1 MRISLVTPAGARSR
15 NGNRTTAERWSRFL
29 RQLGHGVVV
38 EETWGE
44 GRSDLMIAL
53 HARRSHSSIGRY
65 AAAHPGHPL
74 VVALTGT
81 DLYRDIRFDA
91 SALDSLELA
100 TRLVVLQ
107 EAGLTELSP
116 QHRAKVRIIYQS
128 AEPIHPHPPAKTY
141 FDACVI
147 GHLRA
152 EKDPFRTALAARL
165 LPDTSRVRVTHVGK
179 ARSEEFAE
187 QAQAHTEN
195 NPRYRWLGE
204 LPRWQVRRL
213 LSRAR
218 LLVQSSIMEGG
229 ANAVSEALAAGVPVI
244 ASDVPGNVGVLGED
258 YPGYY
263 PVGDEE
269 ALARLLQWTEADA
282 GYYAL
287 LKKSCAARRHLI
299 MPERERNALRGLV
312 EEVSWYPRPNSL

>member
-1 MRISLVTPAGARSR
+1 MRISLVTPAGVKSR

-65 AAAHPGHPL
+65 VAAHPGHPL

-81 DLYRDIRFDA
+81 DLYRDIRFHA

-128 AEPIHPHPPAKTY
+128 AEPIHPRPPAKTY
-141 FDACVI
+141 FDVCVI

-152 EKDPFRTALAARL
+152 EKDPFRVVRATRL
-165 LPDTSRVRVTHVGK
+165 LSDASRVRVTHVGK

-213 LSRAR
+213 LSRTR

-244 ASDVPGNVGVLGED
+244 ASDVPGNVGVLGEA

-269 ALARLLQWTEADA
+269 ALARLLQRAEADA

-287 LKKSCAARRHLI
+287 LEKSCADRRHLT
-299 MPERERNALRGLV
+299 MPERERDALRGLL
-312 EEVSWYPRPNSL
+312 EEVSCYLRAE